1 MDDIPILEVRNLS
14 KTYLQGKIPVTA
26 VHDVAFSVSKGEL
39 VAIMGPSGSGKSTLL
54 ALIGC
59 LETTDTGTII
69 INGIDVTTVP
79 EKELPRIRREELG
92 FVFQHFNLLPTLS
105 ALGNVELAMRFS
117 HVPKQQRLER
127 AEMLLKKLGM
137 GARLHHRPAEL
148 SGGEQQRVSI
158 ARAMANG
165 PAIILADEPTGE
177 VDSAT
182 RDVIVETFKEMRSQ
196 GQTIIVVTHDPVV
209 AGHCDRVIRIIDGT
223 LKK

>member
-1 MDDIPILEVRNLS
+1 MDDVPILEVKNLS
-14 KTYLQGKIPVTA
+14 KTYFQGKIPVTA
-26 VHDVAFSVSKGEL
+26 VHDVTFSISKGEL

-69 INGIDVTTVP
+69 INGIDVTAVP
-79 EKELPRIRREELG
+79 EKRLPKIRREELG
-92 FVFQHFNLLPTLS
+92 FVFQHFNLLSTLT

-127 AEMLLKKLGM
+127 AEMLLKNLGM
-137 GARLHHRPAEL
+137 GVRLHHRPTEL

-158 ARAMANG
+158 ARAMANS
-165 PAIILADEPTGE
+165 PAVILADEPTGE

-182 RDVIVETFKEMRSQ
+182 RDVIIETFKEMRSH

-209 AGHCDRVIRIIDGT
+209 AEHCDRVIHIIDGT